1 MIITESGESLL
12 ILQFRD
18 FYRELIALKRISRE
32 RTEGGEAEIRQRI
45 VALLDRQLRVA
56 IQFGGSYL
64 AAYEEARYVM
74 VALADETFLHSDWDG
89 RFTWNFQLL
98 ETHIYQTHVAGDL
111 FFQRIDQLIPL
122 RDDLKIELARI
133 YLMALALGFQGRF
146 RGADQTGELAAYRG
160 RLYDYVADGRHLL
173 ADGTKQLF
181 PEAGEH
187 LLNASPPLL
196 LPPVR
201 RWALRLAILAVI
213 AIGVQQ
219 IVWRYFLT
227 PDVRHVVEQILK
239 NNDDTDETP

>member
-32 RTEGGEAEIRQRI
+32 RTEGGDAEIRQRI
-45 VALLDRQLRVA
+45 ITVLDRQLRVA
-56 IQFGGSYL
+56 IQFGGNYL

-74 VALADETFLHSDWDG
+74 VALADETFLHSEWEG

-98 ETHIYQTHVAGDL
+98 ETQIYQTHVAGDL
-111 FFQRIDQLIPL
+111 FFQRIDQLITL

-146 RGADQTGELAAYRG
+146 RGADPTGELSAYRQ
-160 RLYDYVADGRHLL
+160 RLYDYVADGERLL
-173 ADGTKQLF
+173 ADGKNPLF
-181 PEAGEH
+181 PETGEH
-187 LLNASPPLL
+187 LLNSNPLSL

-201 RWALRLAILAVI
+201 RWALRLAILVVI

-219 IVWRYFLT
+219 VVWRYFLT

-239 NNDDTDETP
+239 SNEDSDKTP

>member
-18 FYRELIALKRISRE
+18 FYRELIALKKISRE

-45 VALLDRQLRVA
+45 LAVLDRQLRVA
-56 IQFGGSYL
+56 IQFGGNYL

-89 RFTWNFQLL
+89 RFTWNLHLL
-98 ETHIYQTHVAGDL
+98 ESQIYQTHVAGDL
-111 FFQRIDQLIPL
+111 FFQRIDQLITL

-146 RGADQTGELAAYRG
+146 RGADPAGELVAYRQ
-160 RLYDYVADGRHLL
+160 RLYDYVADGERLL
-173 ADGTKQLF
+173 ADGKNPLF
-181 PEAGEH
+181 PEANEH
-187 LLNASPPLL
+187 LLNANPPLL

-201 RWALRLAILAVI
+201 RWALRLAILVVI
-213 AIGVQQ
+213 AIGIQQ
-219 IVWRYFLT
+219 IVWRYVLT

-239 NNDDTDETP
+239 NNDETEQTP